1 MGFKQIQEP
10 YFDAFIQ
17 KSKSIRVYQW
27 KKKQFL
33 NSLYTISGIL
43 RMRGSVKK
51 SLSSWLGL
59 ENSETMAP

>member
-27 KKKQFL
+27 KK
-33 NSLYTISGIL
+33 NSF
-43 RMRGSVKK
+43 
-51 SLSSWLGL
+51 
-59 ENSETMAP
+59 